1 MRLLLH
7 LVSFALMLP
16 GLAFA
21 AYFLLLGH
29 AISGG
34 SLLAFLDRMLSDA
47 AAFATWGIFAAG
59 GFLALVLVSGLFVRV
74 RWLAA
79 FCVMILSIASTFVLI
94 ALGSEPFSSG
104 RWLFLVPGLIS
115 FALSGWIVASER
127 PRAAQVRSV
136 A

>member
-34 SLLAFLDRMLSDA
+34 SLWAFFERLTSA
-47 AAFATWGIFAAG
+47 AASFATWGIFAIAA
-59 GFLALVLVSGLFVRV
+59 FLVLILLAGFSVRA

-79 FCVMILSIASTFVLI
+79 CCVMILSIASTFVLI
-94 ALGSEPFSSG
+94 ALGSGPLSAG
-104 RWLFLVPGLIS
+104 RWLFLVPGLLSS
-115 FALSGWIVASER
+115 FLSGWIVVHEW
-127 PRAAQVRSV
+127 PRATQIRTVV
-136 A
+136 